1 MARPRRRPMRPV
13 PLDGADAGGPSEDGA
28 PPGDRFTAP
37 RASFGPWLRAQREA
51 RGVTLAEIA
60 EVSKISLRYLEAL
73 EQDRFDVLPAPVFV
87 RGFLREY
94 ARVVGLDPD
103 EVVNLF
109 LVSMP
114 RSAVERRIEPARP
127 ANGRSAV
134 SPRGLLV
141 VAIVTIS
148 ILVAAALGFWITLR
162 DEPPSPPA
170 GAQASAQR
178 RPRPET
184 LASPAS
190 GSPVTGQ
197 ADSAAPA
204 AVATTVPTP
213 LPPLPAPERG
223 AEPAGD
229 AAAAAAPLQLLLE
242 FQQDCWVEVRID
254 DGRRASEL
262 RAGGETMTLEAT
274 DAIVLTLGNA
284 AVVRAEL
291 NGRPLAL
298 PVGETNRLRDFRID
312 RSLLPGAS
320 LAPPAPPTPPAAP
333 SAGRP

>member
-13 PLDGADAGGPSEDGA
+13 PLESADGGRPGEDGA
-28 PPGDRFTAP
+28 PPGDRFAAP

-51 RGVTLAEIA
+51 RGVSLPEIA

-114 RSAVERRIEPARP
+114 RSAVERRIEPAS
-127 ANGRSAV
+127 AAKGRSAV
-134 SPRGLLV
+134 SRRGPLV
-141 VAIVTIS
+141 FAIVSIS
-148 ILVAAALGFWITLR
+148 LLVAAALGYWLTQR
-162 DEPPSPPA
+162 DDPPPPPERAQPAARGRPPETVAGPAIGLPA
-170 GAQASAQR
+170 GSRTASEA
-178 RPRPET
+178 
-184 LASPAS
+184 
-190 GSPVTGQ
+190 PV
-197 ADSAAPA
+197 AAPA
-204 AVATTVPTP
+204 PA
-213 LPPLPAPERG
+213 LPPLPGSERG
-223 AEPAGD
+223 TQPVGES
-229 AAAAAAPLQLLLE
+229 AAAPAPLQLLLE

-274 DAIVLTLGNA
+274 DAIVLTLGNST
-284 AVVRAEL
+284 VVRAEL

-298 PVGETNRLRDFRID
+298 PVGETKLLREFRID
-312 RSLLPGAS
+312 RSLLPPS
-320 LAPPAPPTPPAAP
+320 VSPSPPAPPAAP
-333 SAGRP
+333 SVPSAGRP